1 MAIGT
6 AGRQP
11 STKQRAG
18 ARAEHKQR
26 TRTAIRQAAMK
37 LFAAQGYAK
46 TTVEQIAEEAQVS
59 HTTFFRYFGSKELV
73 VISDDLHD
81 EVIEAFESIE
91 PGLSHFD
98 LVRRMVSTMYTTA
111 ANDPWASDPARMA
124 LIRSEPALHT
134 RYSLEADQ
142 SISDAAQ
149 MISDYTGVGVDDLRL
164 KTFIWAVAGVL
175 FHISEDTADPMEPGT
190 LDTLMAAI
198 DLLEAGLP
206 LR

>member
-11 STKQRAG
+11 SAKQRAG

-26 TRTAIRQAAMK
+26 TRTAIHQAAMK

-81 EVIEAFESIE
+81 ARPRCRGSARAVP
-91 PGLSHFD
+91 PGAVPTRSRHSAD
-98 LVRRMVSTMYTTA
+98 CPPRPERRRVRR
-111 ANDPWASDPARMA
+111 AR
-124 LIRSEPALHT
+124 
-134 RYSLEADQ
+134 
-142 SISDAAQ
+142 
-149 MISDYTGVGVDDLRL
+149 VC
-164 KTFIWAVAGVL
+164 AG
-175 FHISEDTADPMEPGT
+175 PG
-190 LDTLMAAI
+190 
-198 DLLEAGLP
+198 
-206 LR
+206 R